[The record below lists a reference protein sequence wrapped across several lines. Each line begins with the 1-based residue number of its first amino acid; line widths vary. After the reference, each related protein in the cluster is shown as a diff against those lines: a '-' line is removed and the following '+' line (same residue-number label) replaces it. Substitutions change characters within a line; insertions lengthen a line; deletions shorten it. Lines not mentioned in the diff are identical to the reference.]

1 MGYLSLD
8 NVIKQMKQDQ
18 DTMPYDTYAQ
28 WTRWK
33 STPPDNYTNDIWKYY
48 ARNTKPDKPLNAKL
62 KQAYDTLKKFT
73 TDFVKQDEYKDLF
86 IVEDD
91 DLSYNIALNP
101 LTTNSSILNGVKRQY
116 VSEDIADSQV
126 LLNIHSWT
134 NEDYDDNLI
143 IRLFGFNKLVERE
156 SSHEL
161 YITSDRLVINESYT
175 LPNIDTF
182 NFDNIKT
189 EFIKQVNIIKNLSR
203 LVKEYAKEQLNL
215 MRLEKK
221 IENDYRE
228 AMIDLRERSHKYI
241 SKFIKKGEIMNSNS
255 NYTCED

>member
-1 MGYLSLD
+1 MNYLSLD
-8 NVIKQMKQDQ
+8 NAIRQLKQDQ
-18 DTMPYDTYAQ
+18 HTMPYDTY
-28 WTRWK
+28 TRWK
-33 STPPDNYTNDIWKYY
+33 STPPANYVNDIWRSYVK
-48 ARNTKPDKPLNAKL
+48 NLKPDRPLTAKL
-62 KQAYDTLKKFT
+62 KQVSDTLKKFA
-73 TDFVKQDEYKDLF
+73 TDFVKQNEYKDLF
-86 IVEDD
+86 IVEEDN
-91 DLSYNIALNP
+91 LSYNVALNP
-101 LTTNSSILNGVKRQY
+101 ATTNSSILNGIKRQY
-116 VSEDIADSQV
+116 VSEDIADSRV

-134 NEDYDDNLI
+134 NEEYDDNLI
-143 IRLFGFNKLVERE
+143 IRLFGSNKLVERE

-161 YITSDRLVINESYT
+161 YITSVRLVINESYT

-189 EFIKQVNIIKNLSR
+189 EFIKQVNIIKNLSE
-203 LVKEYAKEQLNL
+203 LVKEYAKEQLEF

-241 SKFIKKGEIMNSNS
+241 SKFIKKGEIINSNS